1 MLECQKIQKGWL
13 DQYGAE
19 GFGRLIVAIIR
30 KNVGMKWLR
39 SSLVQNVPPLVTC
52 SNYQGV
58 RDLESV
64 LSAPESAL
72 ETVNPDRSGARWRN
86 LLNVFNSIGHVRRSP
101 DGGGCSRRRTRTP
114 RGTTPSCWFRIY
126 DAGRIGGVSRPGG
139 DVPTAL
145 ISAGCGTLTS
155 GRHDLRT
162 TGDRSAIKTFSIT
175 TTSRPCW

>member
-1 MLECQKIQKGWL
+1 
-13 DQYGAE
+13 
-19 GFGRLIVAIIR
+19 
-30 KNVGMKWLR
+30 MKWLR

-101 DGGGCSRRRTRTP
+101 AGGHVHVDGQG
-114 RGTTPSCWFRIY
+114 
-126 DAGRIGGVSRPGG
+126 RPGAQRLLVG
-139 DVPTAL
+139 SEFMMRGG
-145 ISAGCGTLTS
+145 SAEFLAPGEMYLPHSSAPGV
-155 GRHDLRT
+155 GHPRREDT
-162 TGDRSAIKTFSIT
+162 TCVRPATDRL
-175 TTSRPCW
+175 